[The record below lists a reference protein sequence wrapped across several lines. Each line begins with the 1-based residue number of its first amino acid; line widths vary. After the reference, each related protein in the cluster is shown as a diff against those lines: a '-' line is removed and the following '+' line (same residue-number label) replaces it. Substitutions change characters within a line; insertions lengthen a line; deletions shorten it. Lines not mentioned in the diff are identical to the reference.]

1 MYYGRAT
8 DQTIQKR
15 GECGG
20 VITAVLIA
28 ALEHKLIDGVLVVK
42 RGESIYDGAPFF
54 ATTREELIEAAGS
67 LHCAPT
73 LSAKWIKNNLSGARD
88 MRIAVTCKPCD
99 ARAIIELSKR
109 NQINLDNVYM
119 VGVNCGGTMRPEP
132 AREMFRQFYEIDPD
146 DVVKEE
152 IAKGKLIVITK
163 DGQHK
168 ELSIDTL
175 EAEGYGRRTNCQRC
189 EYNIPRMADLA
200 CGNWGVIGDDSG
212 QATFIEVR
220 TEKGQKLLDTAT
232 SSRAVTLTDAPPEG
246 IALREKLDAI
256 MVKMAR
262 KAMAT
267 QFAQFDGE
275 HKFERLFAQ
284 LDKCNGCRDCI
295 DVCPICSCVECFTN
309 QELVVPKD
317 TLPPDPMFHLTRLM
331 HASPSCVNCGQCEDV
346 CPVEIP
352 LATITHMV
360 QSSVQETL
368 GYVPGQSMTDAIPL
382 SKIAEVKA

>member
-8 DQTIQKR
+8 DQTIQER

-20 VITAVLIA
+20 VITAVLVA
-28 ALEHKLIDGVLVVK
+28 ALEHKLVDGALVIK
-42 RGESIYDGAPFF
+42 RGESIYNGAPFF
-54 ATTREELIEAAGS
+54 ATTREQITEAAGS

-73 LSAKWIKNNLSGARD
+73 LSAKWIKNNLDGARD
-88 MRIAVTCKPCD
+88 VRIAVTCKPCD

-109 NQINLDNVYM
+109 NQINIDNVYM
-119 VGVNCGGTMRPEP
+119 IGVNCGGTMRPEP

-146 DVVKEE
+146 DVAKEE
-152 IAKGKLIVITK
+152 IAKGKLIVVTK
-163 DGQHK
+163 DGKHK
-168 ELSIDTL
+168 ELSIDAL

-189 EYNIPRMADLA
+189 EYNIPCMADLA
-200 CGNWGVIGDDSG
+200 CGNWGVIGEDAG
-212 QATFIEVR
+212 RATFIEVR
-220 TEKGQKLLDTAT
+220 TQKGQKLLDTAIEA
-232 SSRAVTLTDAPPEG
+232 RAIALRDAPREG

-284 LDKCNGCRDCI
+284 FDKCDGCRKCI

-309 QELVVPKD
+309 KEFVVPKD
-317 TLPPDPMFHLTRLM
+317 TAPPDPMFHLTRLM
-331 HASPSCVNCGQCEDV
+331 HVSPSCVNCGQCEDA
-346 CPVEIP
+346 CPLNIP
-352 LATITHMV
+352 LAAITHMV
-360 QSSVQETL
+360 QSSVQQTL
-368 GYVPGQSMTDAIPL
+368 GYVPGQSIADAIPL
-382 SKIAEVKA
+382 STLAEVKA